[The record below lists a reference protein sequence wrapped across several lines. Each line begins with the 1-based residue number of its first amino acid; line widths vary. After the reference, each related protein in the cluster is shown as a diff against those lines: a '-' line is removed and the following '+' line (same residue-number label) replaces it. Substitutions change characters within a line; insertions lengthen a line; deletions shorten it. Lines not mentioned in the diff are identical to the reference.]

1 MAFCI
6 CKFIKPYSENVSI
19 KKNKVYRKKTNV
31 KNSLF
36 WCFFK
41 IMNPDIA
48 YEMQEKD
55 KNDFRMKFIEEAKI
69 KKAILKEN
77 KISYTKL
84 EENFLK
90 DTNVLELRAL
100 CLLYNINVIIVKKK
114 IYQSIIYSDDNI
126 LRFIE
131 LVDGNYKIIDA
142 IEDLKNNFLEVTNIE
157 KPLKSMSAYKL
168 CDLKKICDVLKISH
182 SIEKKADLYSKIE
195 LII

>member
-1 MAFCI
+1 MKKQKNYIRKNTLTMFNKFHPKIIFIFFLHFI
-6 CKFIKPYSENVSI
+6 CHIWIHYF
-19 KKNKVYRKKTNV
+19 
-31 KNSLF
+31 
-36 WCFFK
+36 
-41 IMNPDIA
+41 
-48 YEMQEKD
+48 
-55 KNDFRMKFIEEAKI
+55 

-114 IYQSIIYSDDNI
+114 VYQSIIYSDDNI

-131 LVDGNYKIIDA
+131 LVDGNYKIIDP

-157 KPLKSMSAYKL
+157 NPLKSMSAYKL
-168 CDLKKICDVLKISH
+168 CDLKKMCDILKISY